1 MKKDN
6 KLFTEGELEI
16 FLRVLA
22 SVPMKQVIQFGN
34 IQITRTSEENFIIKV
49 TDDILDYTL
58 SLSSEQER
66 QNELKQFL
74 GGNL

>member
-34 IQITRTSEENFIIKV
+34 IQNNKNF
-49 TDDILDYTL
+49 
-58 SLSSEQER
+58 
-66 QNELKQFL
+66 
-74 GGNL
+74 